1 MEHSSTLFWFD
12 TENRPGHL
20 DRVEGTATEALM
32 SEEFLKTNMTR
43 TGMC

>member
-1 MEHSSTLFWFD
+1 MEHSRALSFGLTRKTD
-12 TENRPGHL
+12 L
-20 DRVEGTATEALM
+20 DRVEAEGTATEALM